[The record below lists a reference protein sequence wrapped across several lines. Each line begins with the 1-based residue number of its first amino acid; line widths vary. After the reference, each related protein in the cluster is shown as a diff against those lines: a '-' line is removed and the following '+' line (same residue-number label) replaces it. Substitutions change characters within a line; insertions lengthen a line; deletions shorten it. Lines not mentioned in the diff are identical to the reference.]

1 VTTVASAKHVQR
13 RFGDVVALSDASFEL
28 QKGVTGLLGA
38 NGAGKTTLI
47 SLLLGVLK
55 PDGGKLEVLGMD
67 PLKAGWKLRQRIGY
81 APEDDRFPPDVKANE
96 LVRHFAEMRGI
107 PRSSAVL
114 RASEVLIEVGLG
126 EERFR
131 PIGTMSTG
139 QRQRVKLAQALVH
152 DPELVLLDEPT
163 NGLDPIQ
170 RDDMLAMVR
179 RIGTDLGFT
188 VLISSHLLGEVE
200 QVSDNILM
208 LDGGKVVRSGSVK
221 GLLGGERPLVVEVL
235 SGARRLADLLV
246 AKGYAA
252 AANDDLLLNVP
263 ATKDGIHDAVVAG
276 IVELDLE
283 MRRMEHGQATL
294 SELFDL
300 EETQAR

>member
-1 VTTVASAKHVQR
+1 MTTIASAEHVLR
-13 RFGDVVALSDASFEL
+13 RYGHTLALSDVSFEL

-208 LDGGKVVRSGSVK
+208 LEGGKVVRSGSVK
-221 GLLGGERPLVVEVL
+221 SLLGGETPLVVEVV
-235 SGARRLADLLV
+235 SGAVRLAELLV
-246 AKGYAA
+246 SKGYAA
-252 AANDDLLLNVP
+252 TASDDLRLTVP
-263 ATKDGIHDAVVAG
+263 SSGVGAQDTVVAG

-300 EETQAR
+300 EETLAR

>member
-1 VTTVASAKHVQR
+1 
-13 RFGDVVALSDASFEL
+13 
-28 QKGVTGLLGA
+28 
-38 NGAGKTTLI
+38 
-47 SLLLGVLK
+47 
-55 PDGGKLEVLGMD
+55 
-67 PLKAGWKLRQRIGY
+67 
-81 APEDDRFPPDVKANE
+81 
-96 LVRHFAEMRGI
+96 
-107 PRSSAVL
+107 
-114 RASEVLIEVGLG
+114 
-126 EERFR
+126 
-131 PIGTMSTG
+131 
-139 QRQRVKLAQALVH
+139 
-152 DPELVLLDEPT
+152 

-208 LDGGKVVRSGSVK
+208 LEGGKVVRSGSVK
-221 GLLGGERPLVVEVL
+221 SLLGGETPLVVEVV
-235 SGARRLADLLV
+235 SGAVRLAELLV
-246 AKGYAA
+246 SKGFAA
-252 AANDDLLLNVP
+252 TASDDLRLTVP
-263 ATKDGIHDAVVAG
+263 SSGDGAQDTVVAG

>member
-1 VTTVASAKHVQR
+1 MAAIASADHVQR
-13 RFGDVVALSDASFEL
+13 KFGHVLALSDVSFEL

-47 SLLLGVLK
+47 SLLLGVLR
-55 PDGGKLEVLGMD
+55 PDAGKLEVLGMD
-67 PLKAGWKLRQRIGY
+67 PLKAGYRLRQRIGY
-81 APEDDRFPPDVKANE
+81 APEDDRFPPDVKASE

-107 PRSSAVL
+107 PHRSAVV
-114 RASEVLIEVGLG
+114 RASEVLFEVGLG

-170 RDDMLAMVR
+170 RDDMLALVR
-179 RIGTDLGFT
+179 RIGTELGFT

-208 LDGGKVVRSGSVK
+208 LEGGKVARSGSVK
-221 GLLGGERPLVVEVL
+221 SLLGGETPLVVEVVV
-235 SGARRLADLLV
+235 GAQRLAALL
-246 AKGYAA
+246 ASRGFAA
-252 AANDDLLLNVP
+252 AAKDDLRLTVP
-263 ATKDGIHDAVVAG
+263 GSAEGVHDAVVAG
-276 IVELDLE
+276 VVKLDLE
-283 MRRMEHGQATL
+283 LRRMEQGAATL
-294 SELFDL
+294 GDLFDL
-300 EETQAR
+300 EEAPTR